1 MADTVTIWRVTGVIQ
16 SLADELDMLSRR
28 KDVSLRLLALSAQV
42 AVNTAN
48 SEIRKITGT
57 DKSMPETPSRGGNLP
72 DD

>member
-1 MADTVTIWRVTGVIQ
+1 MTDITIWRVAGVIQ

-57 DKSMPETPSRGGNLP
+57 DKPTIRTPSLGGNLSGE
-72 DD
+72 